1 MSKPNDEISIQQS
14 NASFNEKL
22 FTVILHKLIGLKPI
36 KINMADIE
44 AFEQAMGVTDD
55 KPGPA
60 LQVVTGNGEVTVQ
73 ILDGETAEAMANQG
87 APVVKH

>member
-1 MSKPNDEISIQQS
+1 MPKIEETTVQQS

-22 FTVILHKLIGLKPI
+22 FTVVLHKLVGLKPI
-36 KINMADIE
+36 TITMQDIE
-44 AFEQAMGVTDD
+44 NFENSMGVTDD

-60 LQVVTGNGEVTVQ
+60 LQVVTGNGEVTIQ
-73 ILDGETAEAMANQG
+73 ILDGETAEAMSNQG